1 VTSGPKGRGILP
13 PKKGAAAGAAAGSA
27 GGPREDPAVEEMLR
41 TTDHPLREEIGE
53 VRRLLLDADPSI
65 REGVKWN
72 APSFRTTEWFA
83 TLNNPG
89 NPRARDRVMLV
100 LHAGAKA
107 KGIATKGK
115 VPDPEGLLRWLGEDR
130 ALVTFTDRRDIR
142 AKRVALQA
150 VVREWI
156 RRL

>member
-1 VTSGPKGRGILP
+1 VSGR
-13 PKKGAAAGAAAGSA
+13 S
-27 GGPREDPAVEEMLR
+27 GPREDPAVDEMLR
-41 TTDHPLREEIGE
+41 ATDHPLRREIGE
-53 VRRLLLDADPSI
+53 VRRILLDADPAI

-107 KGIATKGK
+107 KGIETKGK
-115 VPDPEGLLRWLGEDR
+115 VPDPEGLLEWLGKDR
-130 ALVTFTDRRDIR
+130 ALVTFADGKAIR
-142 AKRVALQA
+142 ARKAALQA
-150 VVREWI
+150 LVREWT
-156 RRL
+156 RHL

>member
-1 VTSGPKGRGILP
+1 MA
-13 PKKGAAAGAAAGSA
+13 PKKSVPAEAA

-41 TTDHPLREEIGE
+41 TTDHPLRAEIGE
-53 VRRLLLDADPSI
+53 VRRILLDADPAI

-107 KGIATKGK
+107 RGITTEGK
-115 VPDPEGLLRWLGEDR
+115 VPDPEGLLRWLGKDR
-130 ALVTFTDRRDIR
+130 ALATFTDGREIR
-142 AKRVALQA
+142 ARRAALQA
-150 VVREWI
+150 LVREWI
-156 RRL
+156 RHL

>member
-1 VTSGPKGRGILP
+1 
-13 PKKGAAAGAAAGSA
+13 
-27 GGPREDPAVEEMLR
+27 MLR
-41 TTDHPLREEIGE
+41 STDHPLRLEIGE
-53 VRRLLLDADPSI
+53 VRRILLDADPSI

-107 KGIATKGK
+107 KGTAIQGR
-115 VPDPEGLLRWLGEDR
+115 VPDPEDLLRWLGKDR
-130 ALVTFTDRRDIR
+130 ALVTFKDAEDIR
-142 AKRVALQA
+142 SRRAALRSL
-150 VVREWI
+150 VREWI
-156 RRL
+156 RHL